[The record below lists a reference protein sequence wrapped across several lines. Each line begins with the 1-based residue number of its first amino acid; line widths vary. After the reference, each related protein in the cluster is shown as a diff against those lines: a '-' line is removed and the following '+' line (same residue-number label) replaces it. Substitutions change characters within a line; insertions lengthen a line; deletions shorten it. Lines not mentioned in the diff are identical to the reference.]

1 MLLPNSDVASD
12 DDAPYSAGHNM
23 HLQEDWEKSSDEEN
37 HKVFWCFQGIGKGCI
52 GNKWVNE
59 NMFLIANV
67 KNLFG

>member
-37 HKVFWCFQGIGKGCI
+37 HKVF
-52 GNKWVNE
+52 
-59 NMFLIANV
+59 
-67 KNLFG
+67 